1 LRSPANLA
9 ATVYFEAVRVDLKA
23 CILQET
29 EIQGTFV
36 ELRDVAA
43 GLADQVVVMVFR
55 QLVARTIPQ
64 IKAAQRSDLREE
76 VEGAIDRYQP
86 YLGTASPDFL

>member
-1 LRSPANLA
+1 M
-9 ATVYFEAVRVDLKA
+9 RVDLEA
-23 CILQET
+23 LILQET

-36 ELRDVAA
+36 ELRNVTA

-76 VEGAIDRYQP
+76 VEGAVDRYQP
-86 YLGTASPDFL
+86 HLRTPGTDLLVALVLLRSQRS